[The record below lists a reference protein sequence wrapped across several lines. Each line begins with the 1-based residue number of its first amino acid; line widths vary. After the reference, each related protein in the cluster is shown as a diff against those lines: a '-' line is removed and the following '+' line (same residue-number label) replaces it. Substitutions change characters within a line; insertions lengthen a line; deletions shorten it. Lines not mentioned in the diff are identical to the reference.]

1 MPNTS
6 YQIPE
11 DFPLSVGEPAVAYRT
26 SASEH
31 SGKWNPN
38 VPFHGTQEEWWEHFH
53 RIEEGEFY
61 PVAEVH
67 QRVSEW
73 IYNQK
78 PQVSQH
84 HPRCASYYL
93 SYYKRTY

>member
-1 MPNTS
+1 MPTKPYN
-6 YQIPE
+6 IPE
-11 DFPLSVGEPAVAYRT
+11 NEPMTVSEPAVAYGRDT
-26 SASEH
+26 ARHVSTTISF
-31 SGKWNPN
+31 SNDWNPN

-78 PQVSQH
+78 
-84 HPRCASYYL
+84 R
-93 SYYKRTY
+93 

>member
-1 MPNTS
+1 MPVKT
-6 YQIPE
+6 YQIPDDE
-11 DFPLSVGEPAVAYRT
+11 PMMVAEPAVVYVRRDAAREI
-26 SASEH
+26 SS

-53 RIEEGEFY
+53 RIEEGQFY

-67 QRVSEW
+67 QRISEW

-78 PQVSQH
+78 
-84 HPRCASYYL
+84 
-93 SYYKRTY
+93 K